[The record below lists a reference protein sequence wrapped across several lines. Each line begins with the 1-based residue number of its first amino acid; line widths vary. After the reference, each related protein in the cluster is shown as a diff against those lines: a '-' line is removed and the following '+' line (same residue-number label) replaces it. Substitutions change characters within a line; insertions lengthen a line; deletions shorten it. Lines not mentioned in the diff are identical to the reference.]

1 MLALSHAHRQI
12 TKPFRTDLFWIWKEV
27 SPIRAEVSDLA
38 LFSASMDPTER
49 CSLGGRSPAQA
60 VLRKKNP
67 ARPSYELA
75 PGGTPRNVTLTRD
88 VYFMFTPGSALIAKA
103 TLRTL

>member
-49 CSLGGRSPAQA
+49 YSLGGRSRRKPCFAKSPAQCFYGSA
-60 VLRKKNP
+60 GRDTQECHSQSLRF
-67 ARPSYELA
+67 
-75 PGGTPRNVTLTRD
+75 
-88 VYFMFTPGSALIAKA
+88 YFMFTPGSALIAKA
-103 TLRTL
+103 TLVTL

>member
-60 VLRKKNP
+60 VFAKKSRPALLR
-67 ARPSYELA
+67 AGA
-75 PGGTPRNVTLTRD
+75 GRD
-88 VYFMFTPGSALIAKA
+88 TQECHSQSLRFYFMFTPGSALIAKA